1 MKDSAMKKKSI
12 TEKLKGLRNYADGK
26 VNSVYEFFM
35 LIVIIVNTVSL
46 GLETSRSISLNFRNT
61 LILIDQI
68 CLYLFI
74 ADLIFKAIVYNKD
87 FFGEEEKDGCFS
99 LNKWNISDLIIVVIS
114 VAASLPYFTI
124 FRTFKIFRSVKV
136 IKSIK
141 SFNAVR
147 GFKLVNESE
156 ELRSTFKGLVRAI
169 PGILWTFCFLAL
181 FTYVYAIVG
190 TNVFGDDFSE
200 FFGSLDYSFLSLCQI
215 ITFDSW
221 ISQIARPIIQVY
233 PLAWL
238 YFISF
243 AFIAA
248 SVVMNVIVGII
259 VDSME
264 RERERQRYKKEN
276 IEAITLEKLSKQIQ
290 ELEKKVEKSSKV

>member
-1 MKDSAMKKKSI
+1 MKKKSI

>member
-1 MKDSAMKKKSI
+1 MKKKSI
-12 TEKLKGLRNYADGK
+12 TEKLKDLRNYADGK

>member
-169 PGILWTFCFLAL
+169 PGIL
-181 FTYVYAIVG
+181 
-190 TNVFGDDFSE
+190 
-200 FFGSLDYSFLSLCQI
+200 
-215 ITFDSW
+215 
-221 ISQIARPIIQVY
+221 
-233 PLAWL
+233 
-238 YFISF
+238 
-243 AFIAA
+243 
-248 SVVMNVIVGII
+248 
-259 VDSME
+259 
-264 RERERQRYKKEN
+264 
-276 IEAITLEKLSKQIQ
+276 
-290 ELEKKVEKSSKV
+290 

>member
-1 MKDSAMKKKSI
+1 MKNKSVS
-12 TEKLKGLRNYADGK
+12 ERLRNLREYADGEI
-26 VNSVYEFFM
+26 NSVYEFFM

-46 GLETSRSISLNFRNT
+46 GLETSKSITSDFRNT
-61 LILIDQI
+61 LVLIDQI

-87 FFGEEEKDGCFS
+87 FFGEEEKDGCFH
-99 LNKWNISDLIIVVIS
+99 LNKWNISDLIIVIIS

-290 ELEKKVEKSSKV
+290 ELEKKIEKSNEHH